1 MVSDWWFLAMLG
13 SAASTAAGALG
24 TAASGALSSLG
35 SLAGTAASGIGTAAS
50 SALNSLGLGSGA
62 GAAGAG
68 AGGAGGGAAASVP
81 ASVSAPASAG
91 GAGGLGIPASEAT
104 ASGTGAVMP
113 NAPSASAV
121 PTSNLPPAAGGYKI
135 GAETPTAPNMAGSDP
150 MSSILGQISPGSGT
164 PISTVSMPKTPYGA
178 QPAPPLL
185 AAQGPG
191 STLGELTNMPELGQY
206 GAGAAQYPTPTTFQ
220 LPSQAGGPG
229 APGPSLLSQIA
240 QGAKGNILGRIGVT
254 DPTASVPSMLQQVG
268 LSQVAGGPY
277 LGYNPQA
284 GFLSNLGGA
293 VKQRA
298 LSSLWPESGGRSP
311 QDMEE
316 AVRLLLAQRG
326 GPPARTLP
334 VMGSLPGG
342 NQFSW

>member
-1 MVSDWWFLAMLG
+1 
-13 SAASTAAGALG
+13 
-24 TAASGALSSLG
+24 
-35 SLAGTAASGIGTAAS
+35 
-50 SALNSLGLGSGA
+50 
-62 GAAGAG
+62 
-68 AGGAGGGAAASVP
+68 
-81 ASVSAPASAG
+81 
-91 GAGGLGIPASEAT
+91 
-104 ASGTGAVMP
+104 
-113 NAPSASAV
+113 
-121 PTSNLPPAAGGYKI
+121 
-135 GAETPTAPNMAGSDP
+135 MAGQDP
-150 MSSILGQISPGSGT
+150 VSGILGQISPGSGT
-164 PISTVSMPKTPYGA
+164 PISTVSMPQTAYGA
-178 QPAPPLL
+178 QPKPPLM

-191 STLGELTNMPELGQY
+191 TSTLGELTNMPELGQY
-206 GAGAAQYPTPTTFQ
+206 GTPQAPTPTTFQ
-220 LPSQAGGPG
+220 LPSSMGGPG

-298 LSSLWPESGGRSP
+298 LSSLWPESGGRTP

-342 NQFSW
+342 NQFNW